1 LQDFN
6 EERSNRLKKLMK
18 EDAESRKDFILC
30 LQKFRRNNQFEMK
43 ENSLPKII
51 DVLNSFLNIC
61 LNEKDTY
68 NSKLLMVLSFT
79 YYIKK
84 EQS

>member
-1 LQDFN
+1 
-6 EERSNRLKKLMK
+6 MK

-51 DVLNSFLNIC
+51 DVLNS
-61 LNEKDTY
+61 
-68 NSKLLMVLSFT
+68 LLDIVINLL
-79 YYIKK
+79 II
-84 EQS
+84 